1 MVDTRDSTG
10 PTPVSSSDSDGDGV
24 IDVNDDF
31 PSNAMEILDTDNDGQ
46 GNNADTDDDNDG
58 VLDTADAFPLI
69 TLGGL
74 TDTDGDG
81 RPDVCDA
88 ACQAAGMT
96 ADDFIPSVYDTGIF
110 DEFDWS

>member
-1 MVDTRDSTG
+1 MVDIAGWFQGVTNNEFVGTTPKRLVDTRDGTG
-10 PTPVSSSDSDGDGV
+10 PTPVSSSDIDGDGV
-24 IDVNDDF
+24 IDVND
-31 PSNAMEILDTDNDGQ
+31 
-46 GNNADTDDDNDG
+46 
-58 VLDTADAFPLI
+58 AFPDI

-81 RPDVCDA
+81 RPDDCDA